1 VVVPGGVE
9 WWLSLKTSGIIGL
22 SYYGFYF
29 PGGKSMS
36 LKSNFDAI
44 PIGLSLGTEEL
55 MLDEKTVSDRVA
67 LVQWQAKEI
76 VDKMGIVPPGA
87 TIEIHPRM
95 KFSTFKNLRASIWA
109 KSEHEF
115 LKPMKVGSKVT
126 ISGRVVEKY
135 EKRGRYYLVSEYE
148 TVDEKGEVL
157 MRSRETGVNVE

>member
-1 VVVPGGVE
+1 
-9 WWLSLKTSGIIGL
+9 
-22 SYYGFYF
+22 
-29 PGGKSMS
+29 
-36 LKSNFDAI
+36 
-44 PIGLSLGTEEL
+44 
-55 MLDEKTVSDRVA
+55 
-67 LVQWQAKEI
+67 
-76 VDKMGIVPPGA
+76 
-87 TIEIHPRM
+87 M
-95 KFSTFKNLRASIWA
+95 KFNTFKNLRASIWA